1 MWKSVLLALIA
12 GLLFVLSWPTNGFPL
27 LVFFAFIPLLL
38 IERQFSE
45 AEFGKKGLKIFGLS
59 LFTFLIF
66 NALTYSWLSHAH
78 PETDAT
84 SSELQQ
90 AWFAYLFAVIV
101 NSLLMS
107 LAFLFFHKIRLKFGN
122 FLGYAFLP
130 MIWIFLEKLH
140 LNWDFAW
147 PWLNLGNAFAS
158 FHKWVQWYSVTG
170 ALGGTL
176 WVILVNEFLFLGI
189 NSFLEHQKAWG
200 KKMLILG
207 IFTMLLPIGGSYI
220 MYNNYVE
227 KSEQSVEVVLLQPK
241 LDPYREKYQLS
252 GDQILMDLLNLAQ
265 KGITDS
271 TQFVIVP
278 ETAFPG
284 LDNVVLNDVESDYYI
299 QRIKEFVRY
308 HPQVNFISGMDAVK
322 FFNQEE
328 MPNPTAI
335 EMRNGGWL
343 NHYNAVAQMNTK
355 DSVQTYF
362 KSKLVVGV
370 ELFPYMSV
378 LKPLLGDAMLD
389 FGGSVNSLTTQ
400 EERSVFSNTLNNGK
414 VAPLVCYESIFGE
427 FVSEFVK
434 NGANF
439 ISVSTNDSWWGNT
452 QGHKQF
458 LEYAKLRAIENRRDV
473 VRAANSGIS
482 AFINQRG
489 DIVKSLPYDEKG
501 FLRGEVHLNSEL
513 TPYTKSGDVVGRIA
527 LILAGVMTAFYFM
540 SLILK
545 KKN

>member
-1 MWKSVLLALIA
+1 M
-12 GLLFVLSWPTNGFPL
+12 
-27 LVFFAFIPLLL
+27 
-38 IERQFSE
+38 
-45 AEFGKKGLKIFGLS
+45 
-59 LFTFLIF
+59 
-66 NALTYSWLSHAH
+66 
-78 PETDAT
+78 
-84 SSELQQ
+84 
-90 AWFAYLFAVIV
+90 
-101 NSLLMS
+101 
-107 LAFLFFHKIRLKFGN
+107 
-122 FLGYAFLP
+122 
-130 MIWIFLEKLH
+130 
-140 LNWDFAW
+140 
-147 PWLNLGNAFAS
+147 
-158 FHKWVQWYSVTG
+158 
-170 ALGGTL
+170 
-176 WVILVNEFLFLGI
+176 
-189 NSFLEHQKAWG
+189 
-200 KKMLILG
+200 
-207 IFTMLLPIGGSYI
+207 
-220 MYNNYVE
+220 
-227 KSEQSVEVVLLQPK
+227 
-241 LDPYREKYQLS
+241 
-252 GDQILMDLLNLAQ
+252 
-265 KGITDS
+265 
-271 TQFVIVP
+271 
-278 ETAFPG
+278 
-284 LDNVVLNDVESDYYI
+284 LNDVESDYYI

-335 EMRNGGWL
+335 EMKNGGWL
-343 NHYNAVAQMNTK
+343 NHYNAVAQLNTK

-434 NGANF
+434 NGANL

>member
-12 GLLFVLSWPTNGFPL
+12 GLLFVLSWPTNGFAP

-45 AEFGKKGLKIFGLS
+45 ADFGKKGFKIFGLS
-59 LFTFLIF
+59 FFTFLIF
-66 NALTYSWLSHAH
+66 NLFVYSWLNHAH
-78 PETDAT
+78 PESNAT
-84 SSELQQ
+84 PSQLQQ

-107 LAFLFFHKIRLKFGN
+107 VSFLYFHKVRNKFGN
-122 FLGYAFLP
+122 FIGYAFLP
-130 MIWIFLEKLH
+130 MIWICLEKLH

-147 PWLNLGNAFAS
+147 PWLNLGNAFA
-158 FHKWVQWYSVTG
+158 HYHEWVQWYSVTG

-200 KKMLILG
+200 KKMLILS
-207 IFTMLLPIGGSYI
+207 IFTMLVPVLGSYI
-220 MYNNYVE
+220 MYYNYEE
-227 KSEQSVEVVLLQPK
+227 KSDKSLEVVLLQPK
-241 LDPYREKYQLS
+241 LDPYYEKYQLS
-252 GDQILMDLLNLAQ
+252 GEQILTDLLDLAQ
-265 KGITDS
+265 KGVTDS
-271 TQFVIVP
+271 TQFVIAP

-284 LDNVVLNDVESDYYI
+284 LDNVVLNNLENDFYI
-299 QRIKEFVRY
+299 QRIKEFVHY
-308 HPQVNFISGMDAVK
+308 NPQVNFISGIDAVK
-322 FFNQEE
+322 FFNQKE

-335 EMRNGGWL
+335 AVQEGSWV
-343 NHYNAVAQMNTK
+343 NHYNAVAQVNTK

-370 ELFPYMSV
+370 ELFPYMSI
-378 LKPLLGDAMLD
+378 LKPLLGNAMLD

-400 EERSVFSNTLNNGK
+400 EERSVFNNSFNDGK

-489 DIVKSLPYDEKG
+489 DVVKSLPYDKKG

-527 LILAGVMTAFYFM
+527 LILVGIMTAFYFM